1 MQFNY
6 WRTVMGR
13 SPCVVAPYDAELFG
27 HWWFEGPEFLDLVVR
42 KVVSEQTGYRL
53 STPTDVLNSGLDF
66 QVAMPAASSW
76 GANGYSDTW
85 LNDRNDWVWP
95 HVHHAIEEMAQIAQL
110 RVGADG
116 IERRALNQL
125 AREALLAS
133 SSDWPF
139 IITMGTMVPYAERR
153 LRDHIHR
160 FNCLLEQVRQQSID
174 ESWLAAVENQDR
186 IFPEIDF
193 REFAALPLLDLDRRT
208 RNSKARP

>member
-1 MQFNY
+1 
-6 WRTVMGR
+6 MGR

-66 QVAMPAASSW
+66 QVAMPSASSW